1 VNFWQFIL
9 GIFIGLVGIG
19 LLLRYDKKNNP
30 QPREESNKTGMW
42 SWIIGIG
49 TLLMLLSPHF
59 RKKIKEYIFG
69 LVVEKPEQ
77 QEQETEY
84 TVKEEPAEDNPLKGT
99 PFDGRDKHGKA
110 FVSAEEFQDM
120 LRKNPDLKVG

>member
-1 VNFWQFIL
+1 VNFLQLLL
-9 GIFIGLVGIG
+9 GICIGLIGIG

-30 QPREESNKTGMW
+30 QVNEESNNKTGVW

-49 TLLMLLSPHF
+49 ALLMLLSPHF

-69 LVVEKPEQ
+69 LIVEKPEQ
-77 QEQETEY
+77 PKQEY
-84 TVKEEPAEDNPLKGT
+84 KVNEEPEEDNPLKGT

-110 FVSAEEFQDM
+110 FVSEDEFQDM
-120 LRKNPDLKVG
+120 LRKNPDLKAG